1 MTAKPTPGPW
11 SWMLENEITERE
23 KIAITAND
31 GRVCRLSRVNAIGY
45 NADTFKDR
53 SAAEVKANAE
63 YIVRACNSHQE
74 LLLACK
80 KAEST
85 LIEIKEFLS
94 VLGASYLTDGALQ
107 FLSSSISKAEG
118 RS

>member
-1 MTAKPTPGPW
+1 MNAKHTPTPWQAEGYRVIKQMREEPYEADLIIA
-11 SWMLENEITERE
+11 STGNSTTEAIEN
-23 KIAITAND
+23 
-31 GRVCRLSRVNAIGY
+31 
-45 NADTFKDR
+45 
-53 SAAEVKANAE
+53 AAF
-63 YIVRACNSHQE
+63 IVRACNSHQE

-118 RS
+118 RA